1 MGEAQQRLHAIISG
15 RVQGVSFRHY
25 TTLKA
30 NELGITGWVM
40 NRRDGRVEVAA
51 EGSHQALQ
59 AMLDFLHDGSPHARV
74 DHVEAQWLEASG
86 EFSDFGV
93 KYSR

>member
-1 MGEAQQRLHAIISG
+1 MGDEAQRLHAIISG

-40 NRRDGRVEVAA
+40 NRQDGRVEVTT
-51 EGSHQALQ
+51 EGSREALQ
-59 AMLDFLHDGSPHARV
+59 TMLDFLQRGSPHARV
-74 DHVEAQWLEASG
+74 EQVESQWLEASG
-86 EFSDFGV
+86 EFTEFRA
-93 KYSR
+93 KYTS

>member
-40 NRRDGRVEVAA
+40 NRQDGRVEVSA
-51 EGSHQALQ
+51 EGSRETLQAL
-59 AMLDFLHDGSPHARV
+59 LDFLHEGSPHARV
-74 DHVEAQWLEASG
+74 ETVEAQWLEASG
-86 EFSDFGV
+86 EFSDFGAR
-93 KYSR
+93 YSR